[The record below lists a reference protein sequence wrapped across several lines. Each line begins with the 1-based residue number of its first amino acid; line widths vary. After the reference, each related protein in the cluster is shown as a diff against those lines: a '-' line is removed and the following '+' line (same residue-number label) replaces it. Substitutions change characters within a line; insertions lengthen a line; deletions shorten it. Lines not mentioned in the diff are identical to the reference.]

1 MIITIKIITII
12 IKIITII
19 IQIITQIITIIIKI
33 IIMLTCLVQAT
44 FGIGF
49 PWARHSNVIVEPERT
64 TNFPLEGCACEIM
77 MMMMMMMNN
86 EEC

>member
-1 MIITIKIITII
+1 MGVIITLLIITII
-12 IKIITII
+12 I
-19 IQIITQIITIIIKI
+19 IIIKI

-77 MMMMMMMNN
+77 IIMMMNN

>member
-1 MIITIKIITII
+1 MGVIITILNIVTILII
-12 IKIITII
+12 I
-19 IQIITQIITIIIKI
+19 I

-77 MMMMMMMNN
+77 IMIMIMMMMMNN